1 MRSIRSTTFAP
12 DSTADQLLAFGV
24 LLGRSGKVI
33 ESEISGT
40 SMGSTLP
47 SGCRIRI
54 RPLSTDEYRP
64 GQVVAFVAGGAIF
77 AHRIVHR
84 SRQGVLTR
92 GDCHSW
98 CDLPVPVSAILGVV
112 SERQVNGKWHVF
124 DDSVPFECEKRKRS
138 WIIETLLLVCLQID
152 IRLARRASKFLL
164 WLARWRRRLVRS
176 LSQPGELAK

>member
-1 MRSIRSTTFAP
+1 MRSTVVPGSTG
-12 DSTADQLLAFGV
+12 DQLLAFGV
-24 LLGRSGKVI
+24 LLGRSGKAI

-54 RPLSTDEYRP
+54 RPLGTEEYRS

-92 GDCHSW
+92 GDSHSW
-98 CDLPVPVSAILGVV
+98 CDLPVPISAILGVV
-112 SERQVNGKWHVF
+112 SERLVNGEWHPF
-124 DDSVPFECEKRKRS
+124 DDSAPFECDRRKRS
-138 WIIETLLLVCLQID
+138 WIIETLLLVCLLID
-152 IRLARRASKFLL
+152 IRLARRASRSLM
-164 WLARWRRRLVRS
+164 WLARWRRRLIAEPAPTR
-176 LSQPGELAK
+176 

>member
-1 MRSIRSTTFAP
+1 MANTIDASATG
-12 DSTADQLLAFGV
+12 DQLLAFGV

-40 SMGSTLP
+40 SMGSSLP

-54 RPLSTDEYRP
+54 RPLSTDEYRR
-64 GQVVAFVAGGAIF
+64 GQVVAFVTGRAIF

-92 GDCHSW
+92 GDSHSW
-98 CDLPVPVSAILGVV
+98 CDQPVPVSAILGVV
-112 SERQVNGKWHVF
+112 SERQVNGEWHLF
-124 DDSVPFECEKRKRS
+124 DDSVLFECDKRKRS
-138 WIIETLLLVCLQID
+138 RIIETLLLVCLQMD

-164 WLARWRRRLVRS
+164 WLARWRRRLVQS
-176 LSQPGELAK
+176 LSQPRELAK

>member
-1 MRSIRSTTFAP
+1 MQSMRSTVAPGSTG
-12 DSTADQLLAFGV
+12 DQLLAFGV

-47 SGCRIRI
+47 SGCRVRI
-54 RPLSTDEYRP
+54 HPLSTEEYRS
-64 GQVVAFVAGGAIF
+64 GQVVAFVAGSAIF

-92 GDCHSW
+92 GDSHSW

-112 SERQVNGKWHVF
+112 SERLVNGEWHVF
-124 DDSVPFECEKRKRS
+124 DDSVPFECERRKRS
-138 WIIETLLLVCLQID
+138 RIIETLLLVCLQID
-152 IRLARRASKFLL
+152 IRLARRASRSLM
-164 WLARWRRRLVRS
+164 WLARWRRRLIAE
-176 LSQPGELAK
+176 PGPTR

>member
-1 MRSIRSTTFAP
+1 MRS
-12 DSTADQLLAFGV
+12 TAVPGSSGDQLLAFGV

-47 SGCRIRI
+47 SGCHIRI
-54 RPLSTDEYRP
+54 RPLSTEDYRP

-92 GDCHSW
+92 GDSHSW
-98 CDLPVPVSAILGVV
+98 CDLPVPVSAILGLV
-112 SERQVNGKWHVF
+112 SERLVDGEWHPF
-124 DDSVPFECEKRKRS
+124 DGSVLLDCEMTKRS
-138 WIIETLLLVCLQID
+138 RIIETLLLMCLQID
-152 IRLARRASKFLL
+152 IRLARRASRSLM
-164 WLARWRRRLVRS
+164 WLARWRRRLIAEPAPTR
-176 LSQPGELAK
+176 